1 MVQLLNRNPKHRLGA
16 QRDTEELKEHPFFRS
31 IDWKALAAKQIT
43 PPFIPVVES
52 DESTAYF
59 DPEFT
64 SADVNADAAVGG
76 VFDDE
81 DPSEDWVMSASFTSD
96 TGLHMP
102 NGPLGSDITV
112 PTLHAVKGAQ
122 AAGLHAPAPVAPPP
136 AAPPVH
142 RRVHN
147 PTSQEPNGNANGQP
161 QRPQHA
167 PIQINTKK
175 GAGRGRAPQGSPISS
190 SVQEKFRGF
199 SFTGESFVHGVDGK
213 LAEEGR
219 GVEEVEVVD
228 ADDLDAEGDEWEFED
243 EEESNAPAAENGNGR
258 VLGEKR
264 NGAAP
269 GSRKKGRKGGKSGVS
284 SPLSAD
290 DVDDGRLGGR
300 VVKKWSDLDGYL

>member
-1 MVQLLNRNPKHRLGA
+1 M
-16 QRDTEELKEHPFFRS
+16 
-31 IDWKALAAKQIT
+31 T

-81 DPSEDWVMSASFTSD
+81 DPSENWVISASFTSSSV
-96 TGLHMP
+96 LHMP
-102 NGPLGSDITV
+102 NGPLGSDVHV

-136 AAPPVH
+136 QPPVH
-142 RRVHN
+142 RRVHDPN
-147 PTSQEPNGNANGQP
+147 HQQNGNGQV

-167 PIQINTKK
+167 PIQINTNK
-175 GAGRGRAPQGSPISS
+175 GAGRGRPAKGSPISS

-219 GVEEVEVVD
+219 EDEVEVID
-228 ADDLDAEGDEWEFED
+228 ADDLDAACDEWED
-243 EEESNAPAAENGNGR
+243 EEDAPAAGNGR
-258 VLGEKR
+258 VGETLI
-264 NGAAP
+264 GVAP
-269 GSRKKGRKGGKSGVS
+269 GTRKKGRKGGKSGVS
-284 SPLSAD
+284 SPLAAEEF
-290 DVDDGRLGGR
+290 DDGRAGGR
-300 VVKKWSDLDGYL
+300 VANTKKWNEMDDYL